1 MLEWLR
7 IEGDYVWYPGDT
19 MNQESEDP
27 DLLLSSCGFG
37 ASNFTSLGF
46 SLLIQETEEV
56 KLDDL
61 WGFSQLWVCVIL
73 FQ

>member
-1 MLEWLR
+1 
-7 IEGDYVWYPGDT
+7 

-61 WGFSQLWVCVIL
+61 
-73 FQ
+73 